1 MTSTPVLKNNTIQ
14 NKKKRIKPEYRFLII
29 VISALT
35 LALILSLFVFRLAMV
50 RGDSMKNTFSHNDW
64 LIVSRLAYS
73 NSSPKRGD
81 IVIFERDSLT
91 DGQVIKRIIALPDE
105 TVEIKN
111 GIVFINDKPLDDEFS
126 VFDENDNLPKTVVES
141 DSYFVLGDNRKYSN
155 DSRHWDTPFL
165 KKEEIRGKVI
175 LRIFPQISKPNH
187 SI

>member
-1 MTSTPVLKNNTIQ
+1 
-14 NKKKRIKPEYRFLII
+14 
-29 VISALT
+29 
-35 LALILSLFVFRLAMV
+35 MV
-50 RGDSMKNTFSHNDW
+50 RGDSMNGTFSHND
-64 LIVSRLAYS
+64 LLVVSQLAYRE
-73 NSSPKRGD
+73 SSPERGD

-91 DGQVIKRIIALPDE
+91 DGQIIKRIIALPNE

-111 GIVFINDKPLDDEFS
+111 GIVYINDEPLNDEFS
-126 VFDENDNLPKTVVES
+126 VFDENDNFPKTIVQS

-187 SI
+187 SIY